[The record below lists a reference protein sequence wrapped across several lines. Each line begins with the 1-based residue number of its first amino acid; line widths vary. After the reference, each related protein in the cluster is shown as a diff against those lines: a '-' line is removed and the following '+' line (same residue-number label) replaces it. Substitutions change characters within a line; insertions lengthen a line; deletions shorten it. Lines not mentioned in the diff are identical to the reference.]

1 MNLTIWQIL
10 VLALLQG
17 VTELFPI
24 SSLGHTVILPGLLGW
39 GDLVRNQQFLPL
51 IVALHLG
58 TSIALVVYFWRD
70 WYQVGRTLLVSV
82 KQGEIRTGTQ
92 EWVGW
97 LIIIGCIPAG
107 LLGVSLETTLKQL
120 FATPLV
126 AASFLVV
133 NGCILFVG
141 EVLRRRAERRGTQA
155 VSVLIERP
163 DASPA
168 SESWKWEYVPIEQQ
182 DTRPFASPMLSPAH
196 GERSV
201 LTATASHTVPQPRA
215 VQTRPLASLSW
226 KEALLVGLAQAL
238 ALIPGISRS
247 GVTMVAGLGVGLN
260 HEEAARYSFLLGTPL
275 IGAAAIL
282 EVPQLFGLPVTT
294 LLLVLLGMGVAGVA
308 AFLSTKF
315 LLKYF
320 ETGRLHPFAYYC
332 WGVGGISLMLFLLGV
347 GMH

>member
-1 MNLTIWQIL
+1 MNLNIWQIL
-10 VLALLQG
+10 ILALLQG

-70 WYQVGRTLLVSV
+70 WYQVGRSIVVSI

-107 LLGVSLETTLKQL
+107 LLGVSLETPLKQL

-141 EVLRRRAERRGTQA
+141 EMLRRRAERRASGSFTEKQGEQM
-155 VSVLIERP
+155 VSRRWELADFPTTKQEAFGHSPRTFEPTLEAATVLTM
-163 DASPA
+163 AS
-168 SESWKWEYVPIEQQ
+168 SEQQ
-182 DTRPFASPMLSPAH
+182 PL
-196 GERSV
+196 
-201 LTATASHTVPQPRA
+201 PRV
-215 VQTRPLASLSW
+215 VQRGQGRPLASLSW

-275 IGAAAIL
+275 IGAAAVL
-282 EVPQLFGLPVTT
+282 EVPQLVGLPVAT
-294 LLLVLLGMGVAGVA
+294 LGLVLLGMGVAGVA

-332 WGVGGISLMLFLLGV
+332 WGAGLLSLIFFLTIR
-347 GMH
+347 

>member
-1 MNLTIWQIL
+1 MNLNIWQIL
-10 VLALLQG
+10 LLALLQG

-39 GDLVRNQQFLPL
+39 GDLVRNKQFLPL
-51 IVALHLG
+51 VVALHLG
-58 TSIALVVYFWRD
+58 TSIALVIYFWRD
-70 WYQVGRTLLVSV
+70 WYQVGRTLVVSI

-107 LLGVSLETTLKQL
+107 LLGVTLETPLKQL

-141 EVLRRRAERRGTQA
+141 DVLRRRAERRA
-155 VSVLIERP
+155 VSTSSARQKGQI
-163 DASPA
+163 ASQQW
-168 SESWKWEYVPIEQQ
+168 ESVGLPVDQQ
-182 DTRPFASPMLSPAH
+182 ETRPLPSRMFEPSPGRAF
-196 GERSV
+196 V
-201 LTATASHTVPQPRA
+201 LTATSPNDAPEARV
-215 VQTRPLASLSW
+215 VQTRPLADLSW
-226 KEALLVGLAQAL
+226 KEAVLVGLAQAL

-247 GVTMVAGLGVGLN
+247 GVTIVAGLGVRLS
-260 HEEAARYSFLLGTPL
+260 HEDAARYSFLLGTPL
-275 IGAAAIL
+275 IGAAALL
-282 EVPQLFGLPVTT
+282 EVPQLFGLPAST
-294 LLLVLLGMGVAGVA
+294 LLLVLIGMGVSGVA

-320 ETGRLHPFAYYC
+320 ETGRLYPFAYYC
-332 WGVGGISLMLFLLGV
+332 WGAGLLSLVLFLTIR
-347 GMH
+347 

>member
-1 MNLTIWQIL
+1 MNLNLWQIL

-70 WYQVGRTLLVSV
+70 WYQVGRTLVVSI

-155 VSVLIERP
+155 VSAPIERP

-168 SESWKWEYVPIEQQ
+168 QSRWKWEYVPVEQQ

-215 VQTRPLASLSW
+215 VQARPLASLSW
-226 KEALLVGLAQAL
+226 KEALLVGLAQSA

-247 GVTMVAGLGVGLN
+247 GVTMVASLGVGLS
-260 HEEAARYSFLLGTPL
+260 HADAARYSFLLGTPL
-275 IGAAAIL
+275 IGAAALL
-282 EVPQLFGLPVTT
+282 EVPQLVGLPAST
-294 LLLVLLGMGVAGVA
+294 LGLVLLGMGVAGVA
-308 AFLSTKF
+308 AFLSTKW

-332 WGVGGISLMLFLLGV
+332 WGAGLLSLLFFLTV
-347 GMH
+347 R

>member
-1 MNLTIWQIL
+1 MNLNIWQIL
-10 VLALLQG
+10 ILALLQG

-70 WYQVGRTLLVSV
+70 WYQVGRSIVVSI

-107 LLGVSLETTLKQL
+107 LLGVSLETPLKQL

-141 EVLRRRAERRGTQA
+141 EVLRRRAERKRAQA
-155 VSVLIERP
+155 VSAPIARP
-163 DASPA
+163 DASSA
-168 SESWKWEYVPIEQQ
+168 QSRWKWEDVPIEQQ
-182 DTRPFASPMLSPAH
+182 ETRPFVAPMLSPAQ

-201 LTATASHTVPQPRA
+201 LTATTSHTVPQPRA
-215 VQTRPLASLSW
+215 VQTRSLASLSW
-226 KEALLVGLAQAL
+226 KEALLVGLAQSA

-247 GVTMVAGLGVGLN
+247 GVTMVAGLGVSLS
-260 HEEAARYSFLLGTPL
+260 HEDAARYSFLLGTPL
-275 IGAAAIL
+275 IGAAALL
-282 EVPQLFGLPVTT
+282 EVPQLIGLPVAT
-294 LLLVLLGMGVAGVA
+294 LGLVLLGMGVAGVA
-308 AFLSTKF
+308 AFLSTKW

-332 WGVGGISLMLFLLGV
+332 WGAGLLSLLFFLTV
-347 GMH
+347 R